1 MPDTYLTLRR
11 AIEAE
16 PPKSKGS
23 RFIGHAAPAATEED
37 ALAVV
42 EAVRKR
48 EHAARH
54 WCWAYRLGASGETWR
69 ANDDGEPNGTGGRP
83 ILQEIEGRD
92 LTNTVVVVTRYYG
105 GTKLGAGG
113 LARAYGEAAALAL
126 DAARD
131 ERLIRT
137 VTVRVPLTL
146 HFAFDDTSAAMRT
159 VQAFDAEIRDQR
171 YSASGAALVLAVRRS
186 EAEPLAAQFVEAT
199 AGRGRVEGETPEA

>member
-1 MPDTYLTLRR
+1 MPDTYRTLR
-11 AIEAE
+11 AAAEAE

-23 RFIGHAAPAATEED
+23 RFIGHAAPAATEEE

-42 EAVRKR
+42 EAMRTR

-92 LTNTVVVVTRYYG
+92 LTNVAVVVTRYYG

-113 LARAYGEAAALAL
+113 LARAYGEGAAWAL

-137 VTVRVPLTL
+137 VTVRQRLTL
-146 HFAFDDTSAAMRT
+146 HYGFDDTSAAMRT
-159 VQAFDAEIRDQR
+159 VQAFDAKIADQR
-171 YSASGAALVLAVRRS
+171 YSATGAALALAVRAS
-186 EAEPLAAQFVEAT
+186 EVEPLAAQFIEAT
-199 AGRGRVEGETPEA
+199 SGRGRVER

>member
-1 MPDTYLTLRR
+1 MADTYRTLRS
-11 AIEAE
+11 ATEAE

-23 RFIGHAAPAATEED
+23 RFIGYAAPAASEEE
-37 ALAVV
+37 ALAAV
-42 EAVRKR
+42 EAMRKR

-54 WCWAYRLGASGETWR
+54 WCWAYRLGEAGETWR

-126 DAARD
+126 ETAAA
-131 ERLIRT
+131 ERLIRR
-137 VTVRVPLTL
+137 VTIRVPVTL

-159 VQAFDAEIRDQR
+159 AQAFDAEIADQV
-171 YSASGAALVLAVRRS
+171 YSASGGALVLAVRRS
-186 EAEPLAAQFVEAT
+186 EAGPLAAQFIEAT
-199 AGRGRVEGETPEA
+199 AGRGRVER